1 MASSLRIEIWT
12 RKRSQAS
19 RGVEAS
25 DESQR
30 VVGRSPEGWGWSYL
44 VAAEALGFLW
54 TRKAV
59 GGLSGGLNQVVL
71 WIAPLTFSI
80 VEEGLSA
87 LAPSKVDC
95 ELEVSWVSLALGPHG
110 VRQIRIDEGGL
121 YDELLRLAWLSDQ
134 EQVLG
139 SNNSSD
145 PLVLVFVIEDGRIL
159 SGGAGERMDLHD
171 EGLGA
176 VGVRDDLA

>member
-1 MASSLRIEIWT
+1 M
-12 RKRSQAS
+12 
-19 RGVEAS
+19 
-25 DESQR
+25 
-30 VVGRSPEGWGWSYL
+30 
-44 VAAEALGFLW
+44 
-54 TRKAV
+54 
-59 GGLSGGLNQVVL
+59 
-71 WIAPLTFSI
+71 
-80 VEEGLSA
+80 
-87 LAPSKVDC
+87 
-95 ELEVSWVSLALGPHG
+95 SWVSLALGPHG

-145 PLVLVFVIEDGRIL
+145 PLVLIFVIEDGRIL